1 MIGVGGSGVSI
12 NRLLQDSAFEPEQID
27 RIAAAYIQVLHALRL
42 TNRIDPLTEI
52 VAERIFGI
60 AQTGEVDTARIT
72 ELTLKEFQA
81 ALVEEA
87 EPGNSLNQRAK
98 ELRRIATAGLS
109 DGEALAA
116 LGTALGKEVATMIT
130 RHPRAS
136 LDEILDVVFYCI
148 RENARTALRAG
159 IGFEPGADR

>member
-1 MIGVGGSGVSI
+1 MIGLGGWGVSI

-81 ALVEEA
+81 ALVEEV
-87 EPGNSLNQRAK
+87 EPGPRSVK
-98 ELRRIATAGLS
+98 KLRR
-109 DGEALAA
+109 
-116 LGTALGKEVATMIT
+116 
-130 RHPRAS
+130 
-136 LDEILDVVFYCI
+136 
-148 RENARTALRAG
+148 
-159 IGFEPGADR
+159 

>member
-1 MIGVGGSGVSI
+1 VSI

-27 RIAAAYIQVLHALRL
+27 RIAAAYKEVLHGLRL

-52 VAERIFGI
+52 VAEKVFGI
-60 AQTGEVDTARIT
+60 AQTGAIDTARIT
-72 ELTLKEFQA
+72 ESALKEFGNQ
-81 ALVEEA
+81 LVGDR
-87 EPGNSLNQRAK
+87 EPGNSLDKRAK
-98 ELRRIATAGLS
+98 VLRRLATVGLS

-116 LGTALGKEVATMIT
+116 LGTALGEEVASMIA

-148 RENARTALRAG
+148 QKNARAALIANGSLRG
-159 IGFEPGADR
+159 G